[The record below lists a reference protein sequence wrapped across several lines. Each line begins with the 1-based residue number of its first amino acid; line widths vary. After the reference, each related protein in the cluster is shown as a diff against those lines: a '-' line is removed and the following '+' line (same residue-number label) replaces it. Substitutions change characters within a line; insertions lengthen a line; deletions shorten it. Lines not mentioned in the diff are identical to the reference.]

1 LDMMRTSINVS
12 GDLCISCIVAS
23 SENRIDETIYKS

>member
-1 LDMMRTSINVS
+1 MRTSINVS

-23 SENRIDETIYKS
+23 SENRIDENIYKS